1 MSTEEVQTN
10 SPNVLSSS
18 QVVRELT
25 TFYFYHQIQ
34 NKIEY
39 IFSFQFFCSR
49 RILKATQSNLKSVVN
64 QGQLAFAL
72 QEVVKL
78 VKHIP
83 SRPWHTFHHNIY
95 RKKLQIGD
103 DKTQEDRS
111 WNFCTLPTVNVSV
124 SALKVFIVVL
134 IICYHSDNFMI
145 RNETLVWYMLL
156 LHPFHY
162 YRLFDAY
169 KCY

>member
-34 NKIEY
+34 NKIELN
-39 IFSFQFFCSR
+39 FFFQIFCSR
-49 RILKATQSNLKSVVN
+49 RSLKATQSNLKSVVN

-78 VKHIP
+78 VKHIL
-83 SRPWHTFHHNIY
+83 SRPRHTFHHNSY
-95 RKKLQIGD
+95 RKELQIGD
-103 DKTQEDRS
+103 DKTPRRQEVTFLYS
-111 WNFCTLPTVNVSV
+111 TCCECFCFSCQSIYSCVN
-124 SALKVFIVVL
+124 
-134 IICYHSDNFMI
+134 Y
-145 RNETLVWYMLL
+145 LL
-156 LHPFHY
+156 SF
-162 YRLFDAY
+162 
-169 KCY
+169 